1 MTERDTGATRRN
13 PRPSGSPHM
22 AMEAMACGCRLLDRS
37 ENANCDTPTQGP
49 SANPIRH
56 SPMIRATRPL
66 SFLALFRPTHLD
78 PSTYLSLALSLAK
91 RVNRYD
97 CSFSVFFFSSLS
109 LFFSFFFSTKGY
121 DYVAGRETSNLVVHD
136 LTRLDSTRLCPALPL
151 GPTELDAN
159 RK

>member
-22 AMEAMACGCRLLDRS
+22 VMEAMACGCRLLDRS

-49 SANPIRH
+49 SANPI
-56 SPMIRATRPL
+56 PL
-66 SFLALFRPTHLD
+66 SPTMRTTRLFPALFH
-78 PSTYLSLALSLAK
+78 PSTYLSFTQKPRSIDTILFLLFP
-91 RVNRYD
+91 
-97 CSFSVFFFSSLS
+97 FSRQRA
-109 LFFSFFFSTKGY
+109 T
-121 DYVAGRETSNLVVHD
+121 DYVAGRETSNLVARPD
-136 LTRLDSTRLCPALPL
+136 STRLDPTLCPALPV

>member
-22 AMEAMACGCRLLDRS
+22 VMEAMACGCRLLDRS

-49 SANPIRH
+49 SANPI
-56 SPMIRATRPL
+56 PL
-66 SFLALFRPTHLD
+66 SPTIRTTQVFLALFH
-78 PSTYLSLALSLAK
+78 PSTYLSFTQKPRSIDTILFLLFP
-91 RVNRYD
+91 
-97 CSFSVFFFSSLS
+97 FSRQRA
-109 LFFSFFFSTKGY
+109 T
-121 DYVAGRETSNLVVHD
+121 DYVAGRETSNLVARPD
-136 LTRLDSTRLCPALPL
+136 STRLDPTLCPALPV

>member
-22 AMEAMACGCRLLDRS
+22 VMEAMACGCRLLDRS

-49 SANPIRH
+49 SANPI
-56 SPMIRATRPL
+56 PL
-66 SFLALFRPTHLD
+66 SPTMRTTRLFPALFH
-78 PSTYLSLALSLAK
+78 PSTYLSFKLLYPKTAL
-91 RVNRYD
+91 NRYD
-97 CSFSVFFFSSLS
+97 FVSSRYFLFPFSRQRA
-109 LFFSFFFSTKGY
+109 T
-121 DYVAGRETSNLVVHD
+121 DYVAGRETSNLVARPD
-136 LTRLDSTRLCPALPL
+136 STRLDPTLCPALPV

>member
-66 SFLALFRPTHLD
+66 SSNTSGSVHVSLLGFKLGQTRESIRLFLFGI
-78 PSTYLSLALSLAK
+78 
-91 RVNRYD
+91 
-97 CSFSVFFFSSLS
+97 FFFPLS
-109 LFFSFFFSTKGY
+109 PSFFLFFFSTKGY

>member
-97 CSFSVFFFSSLS
+97 CSFSVFFFFLS
-109 LFFSFFFSTKGY
+109 LPLFFFFFLDKGLRLR
-121 DYVAGRETSNLVVHD
+121 GRSRNVKLGR
-136 LTRLDSTRLCPALPL
+136 TRPDSTRFDPTLP
-151 GPTELDAN
+151 GSPSRTDGIRCE
-159 RK
+159 

>member
-22 AMEAMACGCRLLDRS
+22 VMEAMACGCRLLDRS

-49 SANPIRH
+49 SANPI
-56 SPMIRATRPL
+56 PL
-66 SFLALFRPTHLD
+66 SPTIRTTQVFLALFH
-78 PSTYLSLALSLAK
+78 PSTYLSFTQKPRSIDTILFLLFP
-91 RVNRYD
+91 
-97 CSFSVFFFSSLS
+97 FSRQRA
-109 LFFSFFFSTKGY
+109 T
-121 DYVAGRETSNLVVHD
+121 DYVAGRETSNLVARSD
-136 LTRLDSTRLCPALPL
+136 STRLDPTLCPALPV

>member
-22 AMEAMACGCRLLDRS
+22 VMEAMACGCRLLDRS
-37 ENANCDTPTQGP
+37 GENANCDTPTQGP

-56 SPMIRATRPL
+56 SPMICATRPL
-66 SFLALFRPTHLD
+66 SFLALFHPTHLAVHV
-78 PSTYLSLALSLAK
+78 SLLGFKLGQTRESIRLFLFAI
-91 RVNRYD
+91 
-97 CSFSVFFFSSLS
+97 SFFPLS
-109 LFFSFFFSTKGY
+109 LFVSFSFFFSTKGY

-136 LTRLDSTRLCPALPL
+136 LTRLDSTRLCPALP
-151 GPTELDAN
+151 TELDAN

>member
-22 AMEAMACGCRLLDRS
+22 VMEAMACGCRLLDRS

-49 SANPIRH
+49 SANPI
-56 SPMIRATRPL
+56 PL
-66 SFLALFRPTHLD
+66 SPTMRTTRLFLALFH
-78 PSTYLSLALSLAK
+78 PSTYLSFTQKPRSIDTILFLLFP
-91 RVNRYD
+91 
-97 CSFSVFFFSSLS
+97 FSRQRA
-109 LFFSFFFSTKGY
+109 T
-121 DYVAGRETSNLVVHD
+121 DYVAGRETSNLVARPD
-136 LTRLDSTRLCPALPL
+136 STRLDPTLCPALPV